1 VTVRSPDI
9 TTGASGEADTG
20 WKAELGLEFSLSRGR
35 TIVSRRHSG
44 PLTLQRPFY
53 PEGDA
58 VCHVYALHPPGG
70 VVGGDRLHFD
80 VRAQTG
86 AHGLVTTPA
95 AGKFYRSAGPVAVQE
110 QRLSVA
116 SGGALDWLPLET
128 IVYPGADA
136 RLDTRVDIEGD
147 GVFFGWEVVC
157 LGLPASGAPF
167 ERGRFVQTFDVYR
180 DGAPVLLERVRCNGG
195 DPMLKEPWGLDGY
208 TVFGTL
214 VGTVDNGDLAGR
226 IRESADGPARTERFS
241 LTTVDGLTV
250 CRVMGDNAFRVRD
263 LLAAAWGAMRQKRL
277 GREACP
283 PRVWNT

>member
-1 VTVRSPDI
+1 MSGLELTPR
-9 TTGASGEADTG
+9 GALDTDSG
-20 WKAELGLEFSLSRGR
+20 WKAELGIDFSLSHGR
-35 TIVSRRHSG
+35 TILSRRHTG

-70 VVGGDRLHFD
+70 VVGGDRLRFD
-80 VRAQTG
+80 VRARTD

-95 AGKFYRSAGPVAVQE
+95 AGKFYRSAGPLAVQE
-110 QRLSVA
+110 QRLRVDA
-116 SGGALDWLPLET
+116 GGTLDWLPLET

-136 RLDTRVDIEGD
+136 RLDTRVDLAGD
-147 GVFFGWEVVC
+147 ACFFGWEVVC

-167 ERGRFVQTFDVYR
+167 DSGRFIQSFEVHR
-180 DGAPVLLERVRCNGG
+180 DGGPVLLERARYQGG
-195 DPMLKEPWGLDGY
+195 SALLTEQWGLDGF

-214 VGTVDNGDLAGR
+214 IGTVDGRDLAER
-226 IRESADGPARTERFS
+226 IRGRADELAATERFS
-241 LTTVDGLTV
+241 LTQMDGLTV

-263 LLAAAWGAMRQKRL
+263 LLAAAWGTMRMERL
-277 GREACP
+277 GRAACP